1 MKWLFHFKEGTKKNL
16 NTCFKDTLDS
26 ARLVGRTAPHWLSV
40 GSTLG
45 EIDYYWMV
53 QVQIGF
59 FRGLFPSSTRR
70 LGIIFWKVKPPATL
84 RFWVMV
90 YHVSPQSEN
99 LPWQRVHQ
107 GVSTVSFR
115 FSGSWDQQPLH
126 DGFFRHWPIRSC
138 SHLNAGST
146 PAAIL
151 HVVDTSRAR
160 IKTLVYLPSG
170 NLT

>member
-1 MKWLFHFKEGTKKNL
+1 MKWLFHFKKGTKKNL

-126 DGFFRHWPIRSC
+126 DGFFVIGPSAPVRISTQVLRRLRFCTWSTLRGLASK
-138 SHLNAGST
+138 HLCIY
-146 PAAIL
+146 P
-151 HVVDTSRAR
+151 
-160 IKTLVYLPSG
+160 LVI
-170 NLT
+170 

>member
-70 LGIIFWKVKPPATL
+70 LGIIFWKVKPPATTL

-126 DGFFRHWPIRSC
+126 DGFFSSLAHLLLFASQRRFYASCDFARGRHF
-138 SHLNAGST
+138 AGSHQNT
-146 PAAIL
+146 C
-151 HVVDTSRAR
+151 VF
-160 IKTLVYLPSG
+160 TLW
-170 NLT
+170 